1 MNKIKNIKTI
11 EQLLSTPESF
21 EALYG
26 MCLLFN
32 KNSEYYKFSGIVT
45 AALLDYEDPDKQIS
59 ILAIKTS
66 DNWHTL
72 RCSREYLIKMLD
84 NCDEFVGNTPEESF
98 ILQK

>member
-11 EQLLSTPESF
+11 EQLLSNSKSF
-21 EALYG
+21 ETLHG

-32 KNSEYYKFSGIVT
+32 KDSEFYKFSGIVT
-45 AALLDYEDPDKQIS
+45 AALLDYDDPDKQIS
-59 ILAIKTS
+59 ILAIKTT

-72 RCSREYLIKMLD
+72 KCSREYLSKLLS
-84 NCDEFVGNTPEESF
+84 NCDEFVANTPEESF